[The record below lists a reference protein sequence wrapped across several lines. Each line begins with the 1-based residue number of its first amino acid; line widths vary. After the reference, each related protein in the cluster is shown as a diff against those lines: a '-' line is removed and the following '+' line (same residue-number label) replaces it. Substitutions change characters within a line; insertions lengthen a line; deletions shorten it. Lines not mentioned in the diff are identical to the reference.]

1 MDIRVE
7 DNPARHRY
15 EIFVDG
21 EVGGFADYRVRDQ
34 VVIITHSQIDPAYRG
49 HGLGGQLAKAT
60 LDTLRERGARVVP
73 ACPFFAKYVAE
84 HPEYEDLVE
93 V

>member
-15 EIFVDG
+15 EILVDG
-21 EVGGFADYRVRDQ
+21 AVGGFADYRVRDQ
-34 VVIITHSQIDPAYRG
+34 VVIITHSEIDPKYRG
-49 HGLGGQLAKAT
+49 HGLGGHLAKGT

-84 HPEYEDLVE
+84 HPEYDDLVE

>member
-15 EIFVDG
+15 EILVDG

-34 VVIITHSQIDPAYRG
+34 VVIITHSQIDPKYRG
-49 HGLGGQLAKAT
+49 HGLGGQLAKST

-84 HPEYEDLVE
+84 HPEYDDLVE